1 MIRSADRLPRTSI
14 RRQFKRA
21 RTPGF
26 TLIEVVVAI
35 TLTAIVL
42 AIAAAA
48 LGAATSARAR
58 VEAHQQTLEA
68 DSRMRALLSDMLRH
82 APAGDAVDEPML
94 RIDRDGAGQPTLVF
108 LSTGVREP
116 FGTGAA
122 WRVSI
127 HRDSTSLVVDAIQL
141 GRDAHAAPLRMTVND
156 VTEFDVRVL
165 EGSRVGEQA
174 QWRRDW
180 PVVRARPQL
189 VELRLANA
197 SFAPTPFVVS
207 LSPLE
212 ERQ

>member
-1 MIRSADRLPRTSI
+1 MIRAASHLPHTSI
-14 RRQFKRA
+14 PSAVRRER
-21 RTPGF
+21 PLGF

-58 VEAHQQTLEA
+58 VEAHQQTFEA
-68 DSRMRALLSDMLRH
+68 DSRMRAVLLDMLRH

-94 RIDRDGAGQPTLVF
+94 HIERDGAGQPTLVF

-116 FGTGAA
+116 FGTGTA

-127 HRDSTSLVVDAIQL
+127 HRDSTSLVIGATPL
-141 GRDAHAAPLRMTVND
+141 GRDANAAPLRMTLHD

-165 EGSRVGEQA
+165 EGSRAGEVA

-189 VELRLANA
+189 VEMRIATGT
-197 SFAPTPFVVS
+197 FAPTPFVVS

-212 ERQ
+212 DGQ